1 MLAAEYQEQGRMQRD
16 LPWPD
21 WCGCYVIIHVKPK
34 SFGRVRAHDYCFSRV
49 RAHIMV
55 YLYGCYVIFRG
66 LIGVDAM

>member
-1 MLAAEYQEQGRMQRD
+1 MIFRGPVGVDAMRSSTLSFR
-16 LPWPD
+16 
-21 WCGCYVIIHVKPK
+21 V
-34 SFGRVRAHDYCFSRV
+34 FGRVRPHDYCFGRV